1 MVTLT
6 ETYFLT
12 PVAPSPLFIILKN
25 LFLDPS
31 KNANPAGPIPTR
43 SYPVRH
49 FAKHNITYHK
59 HKNMLIL
66 KSSVE

>member
-49 FAKHNITYHK
+49 FQPLLNIT
-59 HKNMLIL
+59 
-66 KSSVE
+66 